1 MENGAKKAQK
11 KDRLASDLPG
21 GHKGGLSATR
31 ANLLGGYR
39 RDEDGEMVGLR
50 GWMRENW
57 RKSWWRE
64 RERGIEGLVFDVVGE
79 VGDYAYVFDKGS
91 VLVAVFDG
99 ELAL

>member
-1 MENGAKKAQK
+1 MEQK
-11 KDRLASDLPG
+11 KRKKKIDWPATYRAAIRGDYRLR
-21 GHKGGLSATR
+21 GLTYWA
-31 ANLLGGYR
+31 AI
-39 RDEDGEMVGLR
+39 GEMRMARMVGLR